1 MLTQRSEENRVGKHA
16 SVRERDRESPSALF
30 LHVLSSPGPALC
42 KLGQPGELFVPP
54 AVLMPGLGS
63 SFVLFSRAFPFLVF

>member
-42 KLGQPGELFVPP
+42 KLG
-54 AVLMPGLGS
+54 
-63 SFVLFSRAFPFLVF
+63 